1 MRQGTQEPHVGMELE
16 DGRGDRLICDTV
28 HIVKLFSAMG
38 NKRGHRS
45 GREG

>member
-1 MRQGTQEPHVGMELE
+1 MGVRSPIRVWSLKMVEVT
-16 DGRGDRLICDTV
+16 DRLICDTV
-28 HIVKLFSAMG
+28 HIVKLFTAMG